1 MKLRFLMALWAA
13 KLSQPLLKIT
23 KHNGTNF
30 PGELALKLCPDFLK
44 YVAKPRRII
53 TVTGTDGK
61 TSVSNL
67 ICDMLEAEGQR
78 VLNNRAGS
86 NINSGVATSLL
97 SGCTIFNRTR
107 YDVAVLEVDERSSKR
122 IYPYVKPDVTVITNL
137 FRDSIMRNGHPEYI
151 ASILTSAI
159 PPETKLI
166 LNADDLIS
174 ASVAPSNPRVYFG
187 LDRLPGDVTECVNRI
202 NDLRI
207 CPKCAGKLEY
217 EYRHYH
223 HIGRAHCRDCGF
235 QSPAPDYLG
244 TDVDLEKMTM
254 TVRDAAGDHPYKL
267 LSDST
272 FNIYNQ
278 VTAIALMRELGM
290 DHDKIA
296 SLMSHIK
303 IAESRYLSQKA
314 GQVEVVMQMAK
325 DRNALACSRVF
336 DYVTSRPGEKEL
348 LLMMNNLSDDLH
360 WSENT
365 CWLYDCDFEFLNDDG
380 VIHVVATG
388 PRAKDYYLRLRL
400 AGVPADR
407 VDCVRDEFEAADKL
421 LLRPGSSVYLL
432 YGADNR
438 SLTMA
443 HRVREKIIHRAEEAQ
458 A

>member
-97 SGCTIFNRTR
+97 SGCTIFNRTK

-244 TDVDLEKMTM
+244 TAVDLEKMTM
-254 TVRDAAGDHPYKL
+254 TVRDASGDHPYRL

-290 DHDKIA
+290 DHEKIA
-296 SLMSHIK
+296 SLMSHIR

-388 PRAKDYYLRLRL
+388 PRAKDYYLRLQL

-443 HRVREKIIHRAEEAQ
+443 HKVREKIIHRAEEAQ